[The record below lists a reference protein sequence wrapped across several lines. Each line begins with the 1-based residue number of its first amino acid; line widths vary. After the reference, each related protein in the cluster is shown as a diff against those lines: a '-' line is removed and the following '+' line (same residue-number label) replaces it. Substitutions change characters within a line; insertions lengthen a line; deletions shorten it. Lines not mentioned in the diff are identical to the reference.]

1 MSFSRPALL
10 ARPTIRRLL
19 RQLLMV
25 IPILLSAC
33 ATPSD
38 IPTWFDSIQ
47 HLLIHTVQ
55 VQGFRIAYLDAG
67 KGAPVILVHGFG
79 GSLWQWEYQ
88 QTALSADHRVITLD
102 LLGSGFS
109 DKPDLDYTPTQMV
122 EFFRAFMDA
131 LGIQRAALVGNSMG
145 AGLVIG
151 MALTYPDRVDRLILI
166 GGMPNQVLE
175 KLASPLI
182 KRAVESRTPAWLV
195 TVGNWFFGRWLT
207 ETVLKEIVHDQ
218 GLLTYAVIERAYQ
231 NRKRPG
237 LIPPLL
243 ALSRNLPLWEEGL
256 AKRLGEIRHPTL
268 VLWGAEDRVFPPQ
281 VGKEL
286 HATIQGSTFMLI
298 AGAGHIPQWER
309 PEVVNPILLK
319 FLQP

>member
-1 MSFSRPALL
+1 MQRPALL
-10 ARPTIRRLL
+10 ARPAIRRLL
-19 RQLLMV
+19 TV
-25 IPILLSAC
+25 IPILLNAC

-47 HLLIHTVQ
+47 RLPIKTVR
-55 VQGFRIAYLDAG
+55 VQGHRIAYLEAG
-67 KGAPVILVHGFG
+67 AGPPVILVHGFG

-102 LLGSGFS
+102 LLGSGLS
-109 DKPDLDYTPTQMV
+109 DKPDIDYTPSQMV

-131 LGIQRAALVGNSMG
+131 LGIQRATLAGNSMG

-151 MALTYPDRVDRLILI
+151 TALTDPDRVDRLILI
-166 GGMPNQVLE
+166 GGMPNQVRE

-182 KRAVESRTPAWLV
+182 KRAIESRMPTWLG
-195 TVGNWFFGRWLT
+195 TVGNWLFGRWMT
-207 ETVLKEIVHDQ
+207 ESVLKEIVHDP
-218 GLLTYAVIERAYQ
+218 GLLTPAVIERA
-231 NRKRPG
+231 NRNRQRPG
-237 LIPPLL
+237 LIPAAMSL
-243 ALSRNLPLWEEGL
+243 ASNLPLWEEGFARQL
-256 AKRLGEIRHPTL
+256 SQIRHPTL

-286 HATIQGSTFMLI
+286 HAAIQGSTFMLI

-309 PEVVNPILLK
+309 PEAVNPILLN

>member
-1 MSFSRPALL
+1 MSRPAPP

-19 RQLLMV
+19 PQLLMV
-25 IPILLSAC
+25 IPVLLSAC

-47 HLLIHTVQ
+47 RLLIHTVQ
-55 VQGFRIAYLDAG
+55 VQGYRIAYLDAG
-67 KGAPVILVHGFG
+67 AGPPIILVHGFG

-102 LLGSGFS
+102 LLGSGLS
-109 DKPDLDYTPTQMV
+109 DKPDIDYTPSQMV
-122 EFFRAFMDA
+122 EFFRLFMDA
-131 LGIQRAALVGNSMG
+131 LGIHRAALVGNSMG

-151 MALTYPDRVDRLILI
+151 MALTHPDRVDRLILI

-182 KRAVESRTPAWLV
+182 KRAVESRTPAWLA
-195 TVGNWFFGRWLT
+195 TVGNWLFGRWLT
-207 ETVLKEIVHDQ
+207 ESVLKEIVHDH
-218 GLLTYAVIERAYQ
+218 GLLTHAVIERSSQ
-231 NRKRPG
+231 NRQRPG
-237 LIPPLL
+237 LIPAVMSL
-243 ALSRNLPLWEEGL
+243 ARNLPLWEEGFARQL
-256 AKRLGEIRHPTL
+256 SQIRHPTL
-268 VLWGAEDRVFPPQ
+268 VLWGVEDRVFPPQ

-298 AGAGHIPQWER
+298 TGAGHIPQWER
-309 PEVVNPILLK
+309 PEAVNPILLK